1 MEKEEALKATMKYRE
16 NLIRYG
22 KQVAFE
28 NPDNLTIEEIK
39 ALEERI
45 FRELNEIDMSLG
57 YPYHE
62 IGMTVSGEISKE
74 EQERIYSDFLD
85 WYQVIPTLSGEVY
98 QYVIQKYPTD
108 KFSKVLCVG
117 DGEKCH
123 LGRKLAMKGYSV
135 VSVDP
140 VGEKSFSGKIGN
152 EGGKLHVV
160 KGEFHNNSTDMID
173 WADVIVGSKIPQC
186 AEELIESGKPAVFN
200 ISSNAEIYN
209 MRFKGKLIQSSEQL
223 TDEISKCQGVSLKR
237 IKRFSDEERILFVC
251 EEREK
256 GRERE

>member
-1 MEKEEALKATMKYRE
+1 MEKEEALKATMAYRE

-28 NPDNLTIEEIK
+28 NPDKLTIEQIK

-45 FRELNEIDMSLG
+45 FKELNEIDMSLG
-57 YPYHE
+57 YPYHD
-62 IGMTVSGEISKE
+62 IGMTVSDEVSKE
-74 EQERIYSDFLD
+74 QQENLYRDFLD
-85 WYQVIPTLSGEVY
+85 WYQVVPTLSGEIY
-98 QYVIQKYPTD
+98 QYVMQKYPTD

-123 LGRKLAMKGYSV
+123 LGRKLAMKGYRV

-140 VGEKSFSGKIGN
+140 VAEKRFSGKIGN

-160 KGEFHNNSTDMID
+160 KGEFYRNSTDMID

-186 AEELIESGKPAVFN
+186 AEELVESRKPAVFN

-209 MRFKGKLIQSSEQL
+209 MRFKGNLIQSSEQL
-223 TDEISKCQGVSLKR
+223 VSEIAKCSGVSLKR
-237 IKRFSDEERILFVC
+237 RKSLLNEERILFVC
-251 EEREK
+251 EGREK
-256 GRERE
+256 ERERE